1 MEKVWLVTGCSR
13 GFGRSLAEAVLRK
26 GDRLVATARDPK
38 TLIDLQEKFGE
49 RVLPVTLDVTR
60 PEQAQA
66 AIAAAIAAFGR
77 LDVLVNN
84 AGYGFMGAFE
94 ELSDAEFSGQ
104 IETNFWGVVHMCRAA
119 VPVMRGQGF
128 GYIVQFSSVGG
139 RQANPGFTAYQGA
152 KFAVEGFSEAL
163 AQEIKPLGLR
173 LTIVEPG
180 GFRTDWGGASMG
192 YAKPMP
198 EYAATAGAV
207 AQYIRAHADY
217 FPGDPDKAATVILQL
232 ADLPEPPLRLPMG
245 SDAVAI
251 LRGAYTKILA
261 DLEQWAA
268 LSESTDFAGT
278 PKLHG
283 EHEVV
288 KIGA

>member
-1 MEKVWLVTGCSR
+1 MDKVWLVTGCSR
-13 GFGRSLAEAVLRK
+13 GFGKSLAGAILRK
-26 GDRLVATARDPK
+26 GDRLVATARDPE
-38 TLIDLQEKFGE
+38 TLRGLQDNFGK
-49 RVLPVTLDVTR
+49 RVLAVSLDVTR
-60 PEQAQA
+60 PEQANA
-66 AIAAAIAAFGR
+66 AMAAAIAAFGR
-77 LDVLVNN
+77 VDVLVNN

-94 ELSDAEFSGQ
+94 ELSEAEFASQ

-119 VPVMRGQGF
+119 VPVMRGQGS

-198 EYAATAGAV
+198 EYAPTAGAV
-207 AQYIRAHADY
+207 AQYIRTHAQH
-217 FPGDPDKAATVILQL
+217 FPGDPDKAADVILRL
-232 ADLPEPPLRLPMG
+232 ADLGEPPLRLPMG

-251 LRGAYTKILA
+251 LRSVYNKTLA
-261 DLEQWAA
+261 ELEQWAA
-268 LSESTDFAGT
+268 LSESTDFTGT
-278 PKLHG
+278 PELQG
-283 EHEVV
+283 EHDVL

>member
-1 MEKVWLVTGCSR
+1 MGKVWLVTGCSR
-13 GFGRSLAEAVLRK
+13 GFGRSLAVAVLRH
-26 GDRLVATARDPK
+26 GDRLVATARDRA
-38 TLIDLQEKFGE
+38 TLSDLQDKYGE
-49 RVLPVTLDVTR
+49 RVLPLSLDVTR
-60 PEQAQA
+60 PEQAKA
-66 AIAAAIAAFGR
+66 AIAAAISGFGQ

-84 AGYGFMGAFE
+84 AGYAFMGAFE
-94 ELSDAEFSGQ
+94 ELSDAEFAGQ

-119 VPVMRGQGF
+119 VPVMRSQGF

-163 AQEIKPLGLR
+163 AQEIAPLGLR

-192 YAKPMP
+192 FAKPMP
-198 EYAATAGAV
+198 EYAGTAGAV
-207 AQYIRAHADY
+207 AQYIRTHAQD
-217 FPGDPDKAATVILQL
+217 FPGDPDKAAAVLLQL
-232 ADLPEPPLRLPMG
+232 ADLAEPPLRLPLG

-251 LRGAYTKILA
+251 LRAVYAKNLA
-261 DLEQWAA
+261 ELEQWAE

-278 PKLHG
+278 AKLQG
-283 EHEVV
+283 EHEVL